1 MKKRDFLALL
11 EKRNDI
17 SAIARAELSADLKA
31 HPERAKT
38 YNQYSKL
45 PGNTPQ
51 YSVNETETELSKLNN
66 HRVLFLGSSVTFG
79 FGALG
84 ESFVDYLWKKDG
96 LRAIKDAENGT
107 TLVNVDAFAA
117 GDSYVARFQADLKDP
132 TPEAVVLQLSTNDV
146 RRGTHHL
153 GEISDGH
160 YDTKTITG
168 ALEYLL
174 SEIKLLWH
182 CPVIIFTNPD
192 FGEPFYGEMV
202 ARVLEL
208 KEKWQFELIDLY
220 HNSDFKNQDSLYMA
234 DPIHPTRAGY
244 REKWLPI
251 FEEKLKGVLLEN
263 D

>member
-11 EKRNDI
+11 GKRNDL
-17 SAIARAELSADLKA
+17 STIARAELSADLKA
-31 HPERAKT
+31 HPERAKI
-38 YNQYSKL
+38 YNRYSKL
-45 PGNTPQ
+45 AGNGPE
-51 YSVNETETELSKLNN
+51 YSVNETKTELSDLNN

-107 TLVNVDAFAA
+107 TLVNVNAFVS
-117 GDSYVARFQADLKDP
+117 GDSYVARFQADLKDLS
-132 TPEAVVLQLSTNDV
+132 PEAVVLQLSTNDA
-146 RRGTHHL
+146 RHGTHKL
-153 GEISDGH
+153 GKISNSH

-168 ALEYLL
+168 AIEYIL

-192 FGEPFYGEMV
+192 FGESFYGEMV
-202 ARVLEL
+202 ARILEL
-208 KEKWQFELIDLY
+208 KEKWHFELIDLY
-220 HNSDFKNQDSLYMA
+220 HNDDFKEQASLYMA

-251 FEEKLKGVLLEN
+251 FEEKLKEVLLKN
-263 D
+263 